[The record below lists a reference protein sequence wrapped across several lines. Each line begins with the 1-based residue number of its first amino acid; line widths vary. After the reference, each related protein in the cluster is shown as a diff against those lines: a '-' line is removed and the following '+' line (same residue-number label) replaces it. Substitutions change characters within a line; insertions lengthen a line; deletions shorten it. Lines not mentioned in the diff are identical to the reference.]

1 MKSNKINL
9 TILKIIP
16 FLLFSSIIQAEI
28 KINILPIDVIGS
40 DINEQSYISGV
51 SLSDELIRFNS
62 IKSNNSGSLLDYF
75 SGVNSANNGGA
86 SSMPVIRGLADDR
99 IKIKVDGIDLI
110 SACANHMNSPLSSID
125 SSNIEQ
131 IKVFAGLTPVSMGGD
146 SIGGSVVINSAQPEF
161 AKIGQRI
168 INNKFSTF
176 YRSNNQASG
185 VNIKSSI
192 ASDKL
197 SFNYNGSYID
207 AENFKAAKH
216 FKSSGLAATGREFIS
231 GKEVGSSAFKDGN
244 HMLTLGVREDS
255 QLFNIKIGYQNTPD
269 QGFANQRMDS
279 TKNEIIKINMAYQNN
294 YDWGKLE
301 ARFFNEKTQHSHNFG
316 QDKQFAYSMNVLG
329 MPMNAKGNNLGFTIK
344 ADILASQKDLITIGS
359 EFQRYRLDDW
369 WTSSGTGP
377 MSPNTFQNINN
388 GERDRFDVY
397 AEWLKSWTPKLNF
410 SVGIRYGQVRSNS
423 GIVHGYNDNNTTGST
438 THNQANNST
447 AFNNSNRSKNDHNI
461 DLSVLGEYIVNQE
474 KSYEIGY
481 AIKTRSPN
489 LYERYTWSTWMMAA
503 NMNNTYGD
511 GNGYVGNVNL
521 KPETSHTFSVS
532 SDWHDKYKKNW
543 SFKATPYLT
552 YVADYID
559 AVACSK
565 VGKSCMSRS
574 DGFSTLSL
582 DNQAAKIYG
591 FDLDSQQSLSKIK
604 GYGSLILKGSF
615 SYSRGENTDANDNLY
630 RVMPANVKLAIEQ
643 KYNQWTN
650 RVEAR
655 LVSNKTKLSKI
666 RNETR
671 SPGYGLVNIFSTYE
685 HKEAQLSF
693 GITNLFNK
701 YYIDPLGGSY
711 VGQGATMMTGI
722 SNNQG
727 IPGMGRSFNFG
738 LTIDL

>member
-16 FLLFSSIIQAEI
+16 FLLLSSIIQAEI

-125 SSNIEQ
+125 SSNVEQ

-146 SIGGSVVINSAQPEF
+146 SIGGSVVINSGQPEF

-255 QLFNIKIGYQNTPD
+255 QLFNIKLGYQNTPD

-397 AEWLKSWTPKLNF
+397 AEWLKSWTPKLNS
-410 SVGIRYGQVRSNS
+410 SVGLRYGQVRSNS

-591 FDLDSQQSLSKIK
+591 FDLDSQQSLTKIK